1 MVEHFFAPETS
12 PERLFV
18 MLITNL
24 TSSFKILVGFSGGG
38 GGESVVVTPTALLT
52 NTYRNQSKFKN
63 RLSDSSLEQ

>member
-38 GGESVVVTPTALLT
+38 GGIGG
-52 NTYRNQSKFKN
+52 RD
-63 RLSDSSLEQ
+63 SDSLTHQHLP